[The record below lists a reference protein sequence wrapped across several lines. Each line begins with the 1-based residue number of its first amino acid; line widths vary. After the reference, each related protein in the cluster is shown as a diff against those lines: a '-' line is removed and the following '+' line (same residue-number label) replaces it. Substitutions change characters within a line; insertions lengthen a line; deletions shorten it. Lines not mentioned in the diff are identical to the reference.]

1 MLQIEEYNK
10 ELEIKRDSLK
20 NGPIANRSVTDCFCC
35 LVFLVAVIGFIAV
48 SAYGWHKGDPAK
60 LLIGWD
66 SDRNGCGYTAGFEDY
81 PYLYWPSNPAS
92 DLKEAIE
99 SLDVDKAISLLNKG
113 TCVKECPTSKKSEP
127 VNCKPT
133 TA

>member
-1 MLQIEEYNK
+1 MPQIDEYNK
-10 ELEIKRDSLK
+10 ELELKRDSLK
-20 NGPIANRSVTDCFCC
+20 NGPIANRSVTDWCCC
-35 LVFLVAVIGFIAV
+35 LLFLVAVTGFIAV
-48 SAYGWHKGDPAK
+48 SAYGWVKGDPAK

-66 SDRNGCGYTAGFEDY
+66 SDRNGCGYTTGFEDY

-127 VNCKPT
+127 VQCKPT